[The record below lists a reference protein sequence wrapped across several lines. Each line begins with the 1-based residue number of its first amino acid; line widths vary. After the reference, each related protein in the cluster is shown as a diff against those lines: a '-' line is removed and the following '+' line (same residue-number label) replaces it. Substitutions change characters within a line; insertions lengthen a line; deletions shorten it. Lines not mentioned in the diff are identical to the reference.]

1 MNNASFLLL
10 ETGLTSDTVLLL
22 HNLHLFVNLC
32 AEGEAVDVVVEVQR
46 GHPQPTTTPWCR
58 RPRPD
63 QASSSTTPQVAG
75 APWDSKGG
83 EVDAGGRAGGEQLGR
98 RRWRIDAVAR
108 RGRKDS
114 RCYGGQRGRV
124 SAAETLGVPT
134 WPMGALPFHL
144 FVSVTVQLNSFQR
157 ICAIFGQLSPSGA
170 RQLSFKSSQP
180 RTHMCWR
187 EDGRSGKDD
196 MLGQS

>member
-1 MNNASFLLL
+1 MR
-10 ETGLTSDTVLLL
+10 EHGRRYLT
-22 HNLHLFVNLC
+22 
-32 AEGEAVDVVVEVQR
+32 EGEAVDVVVEVQR

-124 SAAETLGVPT
+124 SAAETEDT
-134 WPMGALPFHL
+134 IRKF
-144 FVSVTVQLNSFQR
+144 
-157 ICAIFGQLSPSGA
+157 CGQP
-170 RQLSFKSSQP
+170 
-180 RTHMCWR
+180 
-187 EDGRSGKDD
+187 KDRF
-196 MLGQS
+196 SE